1 MDISI
6 VEANRTAVTVG
17 YRNYRKRKKDHSWE
31 WYNCQN
37 ATKTASKYY
46 AVCYRMYD
54 EGLHASCQCN
64 EMMISIEN

>member
-1 MDISI
+1 MGISI
-6 VEANRTAVTVG
+6 VEANRTAETVG
-17 YRNYRKRKKDHSWE
+17 YRNYRKKDHSWE
-31 WYNCQN
+31 FQN

-64 EMMISIEN
+64 EMQISIEN